1 MDYVGPNFR
10 STYPLSYLHFIPKMA
25 AWGTAMHEETI
36 FTSLGKFLGDCKGG
50 GHQIQTMMMVMM
62 MTTILSVVLLIYYI
76 VFY

>member
-1 MDYVGPNFR
+1 MDYTGPNFR

-25 AWGTAMHEETI
+25 AWGSAMHEETI

-50 GHQIQTMMMVMM
+50 GHQIQTMMM
-62 MTTILSVVLLIYYI
+62 MTTILLVVLLIYYI